1 MMEVVILLG
10 APGSGK
16 GTVCS
21 RVAEVA
27 GYRHLSTGD
36 RLREAIKAGT
46 AVGRDAK
53 PYIERGDLVPDDVMI
68 RIVAEAMVAE
78 PPDRRRFILDGFPRT
93 EAQARLL
100 DQRLRDEGGRLRAV
114 ILLEAPRDVLISRL
128 AGRRVCRACGATYHV
143 VNIPPKREGRCDA
156 CGGELMQ
163 RPDDNEA
170 TVRNRLDVYERQTAS
185 LIDYYQRESGLRRV
199 DSARPLDVMVS
210 EIRDLMVAD
219 PS

>member
-1 MMEVVILLG
+1 MEVVILLG

-46 AVGRDAK
+46 LVGRDAK

-68 RIVAEAMVAE
+68 RIVAEAMADE
-78 PPDRRRFILDGFPRT
+78 PSGRRRFILDGFPRT

-100 DQRLRDEGGRLRAV
+100 DERLRSDGGRLLAV

-128 AGRRVCRACGATYHV
+128 AGRRVCRDCGATYHV
-143 VNIPPKREGRCDA
+143 VNIPPKREGQCDV
-156 CGGELMQ
+156 CDGDLMQ

-170 TVRNRLDVYERQTAS
+170 TVRNRLDVYESQTAP
-185 LIDYYQRESGLRRV
+185 LIAYYERESELQRV

-210 EIRDLMVAD
+210 EIRDLIFAGD
-219 PS
+219 P

>member
-1 MMEVVILLG
+1 MEIVILLG

-21 RVAEVA
+21 RVAEIA

-36 RLREAIKAGT
+36 RLRAAIKTGT
-46 AVGRDAK
+46 AVGREAK
-53 PYIERGDLVPDDVMI
+53 PYIERGDLVPDEVMI
-68 RIVAEAMVAE
+68 RIVAEAMTAE
-78 PPDRRRFILDGFPRT
+78 TPDRRRFILDGFPRT
-93 EAQARLL
+93 EEQARLL
-100 DQRLRDEGGRLRAV
+100 QQFLRDQGGSLRAV
-114 ILLEAPRDVLISRL
+114 ILLEAPRDVLIARL
-128 AGRRVCRACGATYHV
+128 AGRRVCRDCGATYHV

-156 CGGELMQ
+156 CGGDLVQ

-185 LIDYYQRESGLRRV
+185 LIAYYEREVGLQPV

-210 EIRDLMVAD
+210 EIRDLILAD
-219 PS
+219 AS